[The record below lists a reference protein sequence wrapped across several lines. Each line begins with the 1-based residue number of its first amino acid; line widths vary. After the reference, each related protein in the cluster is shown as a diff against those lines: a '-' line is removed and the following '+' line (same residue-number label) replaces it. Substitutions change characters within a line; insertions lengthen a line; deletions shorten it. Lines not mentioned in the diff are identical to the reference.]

1 MQEEPNIM
9 THDLNTRAATIAE
22 QRATQ
27 QPTLAPVKRAIL
39 KLPIVKRAIM
49 KRAIMKRANITL
61 PAMMVPPEVADPGL
75 IRIGAAVGQRP
86 GRG

>member
-39 KLPIVKRAIM
+39 KLPIM

>member
-1 MQEEPNIM
+1 M

-39 KLPIVKRAIM
+39 KLPIM

>member
-1 MQEEPNIM
+1 MQEESNIM

-49 KRAIMKRANITL
+49 KRANITL